1 MKGIQVWTPFGSSP
15 SNVSYIFFLSLLR
28 LFPLLRISTPTPH
41 PSLISHSLC
50 PLKCPYCEPLQI
62 PFLSYLFTEFFFSPT
77 ISVVFVQL
85 VLGTCHSL
93 EVVLGF
99 RAMRMRKT
107 GPSLQGTRSITGDS
121 VLFVLGQQMAVLKQ
135 EASPFHEAP
144 LMSPYCT
151 SQKGKAG
158 ME

>member
-1 MKGIQVWTPFGSSP
+1 MWAPFGSCP

-41 PSLISHSLC
+41 PPLVSHPLC
-50 PLKCPYCEPLQI
+50 PLKCPYCEPFQI
-62 PFLSYLFTEFFFSPT
+62 LLLSYLFTELPPLPPT

-93 EVVLGF
+93 EVMLGF

-107 GPSLQGTRSITGDS
+107 GPSLQGTRSVRGDGI
-121 VLFVLGQQMAVLKQ
+121 LFVLAQQMAVPMQ
-135 EASPFHEAP
+135 EASPFHVAV
-144 LMSPYCT
+144 LVSQYCN

-158 ME
+158 MA